1 MKTSDFIAKFLA
13 DAGIDTAFVLT
24 GGCIVHVIDSIANT
38 DGIDYVPVQH
48 GAGQWQP
55 TTESGAPL
63 VNTGQWTGNELNGVC
78 FHFDSFQ

>member
-38 DGIDYVPVQH
+38 DGIDYVPFSTSKL
-48 GAGQWQP
+48 GQWQP
-55 TTESGAPL
+55 THSLESRARWS
-63 VNTGQWTGNELNGVC
+63 Q
-78 FHFDSFQ
+78 H